1 MLHEE
6 KESVAIFPEGAH
18 GAYRKQLPFHSGV
31 IMLAALAN
39 VPIVMVYIDGPHK
52 ILRKRSKLMIA
63 PPFKMDTPVEGLNSD
78 YIKQQTQML
87 QLRMSHLME
96 EFIKREKD
104 K

>member
-1 MLHEE
+1 
-6 KESVAIFPEGAH
+6 
-18 GAYRKQLPFHSGV
+18 
-31 IMLAALAN
+31 
-39 VPIVMVYIDGPHK
+39 
-52 ILRKRSKLMIA
+52 MIA
-63 PPFKMDTPVEGLNSD
+63 PPFKMDTPAEGLNSD